1 MTLPRTICVICATSF
16 EARTSYG
23 LCPSCYSKDRLREWD
38 RLQSAIKYAQRDNLP
53 NSLTLLQWLGTVSD
67 FRGQCSACQI
77 MPHSTIEMINPLAG
91 LVWDNIVPMCRS
103 CSQIK
108 RTGWHNA
115 CTRIMT
121 YLAANVNRSEDDI
134 NLEYHHESEDD
145 EPYVPPLPEA
155 LKHSP
160 IFRHMITKAETP
172 HD

>member
-1 MTLPRTICVICATSF
+1 
-16 EARTSYG
+16 
-23 LCPSCYSKDRLREWD
+23 
-38 RLQSAIKYAQRDNLP
+38 
-53 NSLTLLQWLGTVSD
+53 
-67 FRGQCSACQI
+67 
-77 MPHSTIEMINPLAG
+77 
-91 LVWDNIVPMCRS
+91 
-103 CSQIK
+103 
-108 RTGWHNA
+108 
-115 CTRIMT
+115 MT